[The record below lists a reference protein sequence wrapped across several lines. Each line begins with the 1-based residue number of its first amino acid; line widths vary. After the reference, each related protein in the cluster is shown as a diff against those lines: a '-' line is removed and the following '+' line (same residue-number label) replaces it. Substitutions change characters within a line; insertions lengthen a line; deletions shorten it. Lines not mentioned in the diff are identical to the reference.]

1 MAVEKKQTTV
11 LQESRTIRKILRL
24 DDGTCICY
32 SGLTADARILTNI
45 AKVECQSYCLNYD
58 DRVPINYIARYIAG
72 VQQKFTQKS
81 GARPFGISTLV
92 GGFDSAGT
100 PRLYQTDPSGAC
112 TEWKAVALG
121 RPRKSVIEFLEKHYE
136 AEFLGEEECLK
147 LACKALLDVVE
158 SGGKNVELVVLKQT
172 VSAQGKRS
180 FDYRIVPDD
189 QVEGIIK
196 SIEGEK

>member
-1 MAVEKKQTTV
+1 
-11 LQESRTIRKILRL
+11 
-24 DDGTCICY
+24 
-32 SGLTADARILTNI
+32 
-45 AKVECQSYCLNYD
+45 LNYD

-92 GGFDSAGT
+92 GGFDSAGK

-121 RPRKSVIEFLEKHYE
+121 RPRKSVIEYLEKHYE
-136 AEFLGEEECLK
+136 ADYLSEEECLK

-158 SGGKNVELVVLKQT
+158 SGGKNIELVVLKLK
-172 VSAQGKRS
+172 VDEKGKKVY
-180 FDYRIVPDD
+180 DYKIVPDE
-189 QVEGIIK
+189 QVEAIIK
-196 SIEGEK
+196 NS